1 MQIQSTQFEP
11 PEENGYVLMQTKTYF
26 TTSTLFTT
34 FIDKE
39 VTKTKTRT
47 IVRSSV
53 LTETYS
59 GGQFDYLPS
68 PDKTSSPTIEES
80 PKEKYISLSSNIY
93 GLVKTLY
100 TTYTYHN
107 GLNGKDSREVI
118 TQEST
123 SWFSTT
129 ALPASI
135 TIAPSP
141 PLPPITATSTASL
154 QLDRDTLLSI
164 KNQYLSQQ
172 SSASD
177 SVEPS
182 FTATYAPDSSATVSS
197 TATPLVPDSSELS
210 SIKDSFVS
218 SLESVQT
225 EVNVPSSV
233 TTVIRPTSISS
244 TRSSSTSVLST
255 SPPSGTPSNDSG
267 SQDDSSS
274 SSEDSSSATQ
284 EAIAGGLL
292 GAIGGGIASAILQPP
307 PPPGGIQVDLG
318 PVLDAVATLLRGPI
332 RSAIANRRNTA
343 AIADRTDTANLAS
356 ASVPQFAR
364 IPGTEPNVIPVG
376 GYSAGVSEVTRDS
389 QYGFIPL
396 NAPQQALPRSDT
408 DLEADSYNDIGDIPE
423 DILNI
428 LGNSHN
434 GGDNPIVV
442 DKDKIVINDHIIR
455 TNDPHIIDVL
465 NKYEHSYLY
474 NKETN
479 DPLKIRIAAGGQQQ
493 SPQQS
498 QQQPTKIFG
507 VTVPKINIPGIT
519 KNKPQPQAP
528 RPVPPPPPPPPQRRP
543 QPPPRRPHPAKRPY
557 NNRPLPP
564 PSPTSTVIKNQPVSY
579 KPPGSKK
586 PISNGYGNKPA
597 YSVQPVNGPPPPK
610 PNTPYTKPV
619 KPRPGG
625 GYKPSQT
632 TGYNPRPGPVNG
644 YKNPAVN
651 NRVPKPP
658 RGPVSN
664 SKPLSSNQGNSYG
677 NPTYNKDV
685 KPGSSSYNGYP
696 VTSNSGGSYNK
707 PQTSS
712 NIVSNAGGSYG
723 NPPKTLNVVNTAGG
737 SYNKPL
743 PPVSN
748 NNVGGSYKPQ
758 ITSNSASNTGG
769 SYNKPSPP
777 VATTNNNAGG
787 PYKKPKITSN
797 AASNPGTS
805 YNKPYSSPAAGSYS
819 NSGFVSGN
827 QVNIKSPSPP
837 SYVNT
842 NSGSSYQA
850 PSVSSQTPSY
860 VSQNVNPFNE
870 AISNPNKY
878 SGTRPGPPGS
888 SVIDSSVNTIP
899 GSNQWNTYGPG
910 SPSQVQDNGFKDNG
924 NLGQGQSRPVHQGT
938 GSHASHGITGS
949 TLNNDESNLGDS
961 LSSVSEQSKI
971 VMAAPAAMIE
981 DDTEGHFATSGTD
994 NPKFDPTVS
1003 HSQHNSNSFTSNSV
1017 NTDNDD
1023 GKNGNSGGFVRFP
1036 TIPAVPQTPA
1046 PSSGTSRPS
1055 PPRRPT
1061 TRPPQVRRTTSRP
1074 RPRPTPRVTPS
1085 QNRRTTFR
1093 PPPAKTNPQL
1103 SLSRKPNTGRRPFR
1117 PNEVAID
1124 TPAFGPNDNTVQR
1137 PFGQVLTTPQQS
1149 SGDILRNQHN
1159 GGRPRTP
1166 PSNSNPYRSRQTTSE
1181 LSASV
1186 IQGSNQIIGG
1196 GGIVIG
1202 TPNKGY
1208 MRDVTIT
1215 GTDGSTAIIQT
1226 RFEGLGTPDIDP
1238 SFTVSAGY
1246 SPVSRTKEVYTIPTT
1261 QSSLFTKIKP
1271 SSKKNYEYEGWLTDG
1286 DPLKNLP
1293 PLRPSA
1299 AQPLDIRV
1307 IETEAPKTVTY
1318 QNEWQTPSQAPT
1330 ADFIPVQPPAPAS
1343 NFEREWST
1351 YKTGQVETVDLIKPT
1366 NTLAIKIQETEA
1378 PKTVT
1383 YANEWFANSASSSVT
1398 ADDAE
1403 KLLDVVP
1410 DFVNKNP
1417 YSTIAPIRVTPRPSR
1432 PKYRPK
1438 ATRTRRPPVGT
1449 VEEASLSEDDS
1460 NGSVPPTRRP
1470 FRNRSTRK
1478 PYRRPTQSIRR
1489 GSPTPEIITGGVR
1502 VPPRPPPGP
1511 SPRPPQTY
1519 DPFAEYEDR
1528 FPDFSPNNDGKRHR
1542 NNHGNRNRPGGV
1554 VLPVI
1559 GRPSD
1564 GANNYDVLLQN
1575 AVKNG
1580 IADKVDVVNEVSNP
1594 NIKISSDGYNGFKEI
1609 NGGYPDTAENFDSGN
1624 DQLISDGGSGLN
1636 EYPGLVTTARPTDT
1650 EGSNKVYNSSEY
1662 VNERRWQLR
1671 RKPGAAGSVDNVNG
1685 DIKELAE
1692 DDTGVFSPTRRPGT
1706 EYDEQD
1712 DKSDGRKSS
1721 GSGEIDLHNFFDN
1734 IKGEDKSQR
1743 KRKFETST
1751 RTRNTFST
1759 RGKPTFI
1766 NVDLSTTAAVPIT
1779 VTDAD
1784 KGDQSDDGSDVIV
1797 TTPIQIIDEQTTS
1810 QIRPISSSS
1819 RPIRPYQTLTG
1830 TVTPKQSPIVSSIKI
1845 GGFKF
1850 PKRPRPDISYKAEE
1864 EIKDDETLNKN
1875 VEAAI
1880 VEQVPEHILSAEDGD
1895 PETRCQKRCGENEMC
1910 HITSGGD
1917 TRCRCRPGFGK
1928 PTNLPDAR
1936 CESE

>member
-1 MQIQSTQFEP
+1 
-11 PEENGYVLMQTKTYF
+11 MQTKTYF

-68 PDKTSSPTIEES
+68 PDKSSSPTIEES

-141 PLPPITATSTASL
+141 PLPAISSTASL

-172 SSASD
+172 SSASATD

-197 TATPLVPDSSELS
+197 TATPLAPDSEQLS

-225 EVNVPSSV
+225 EVNVPSSGN
-233 TTVIRPTSISS
+233 TVIRPTSVSS

-255 SPPSGTPSNDSG
+255 SPPSETPSDDSG

-274 SSEDSSSATQ
+274 SSEESSATQ

-343 AIADRTDTANLAS
+343 AIADRTDANLAS

-364 IPGTEPNVIPVG
+364 IPGAEPNVIPVG
-376 GYSAGVSEVTRDS
+376 GYSSGVSEVSRDS

-396 NAPQQALPRSDT
+396 NQQALPRSDT

-428 LGNSHN
+428 LGNAN
-434 GGDNPIVV
+434 NRGDNPIVV

-479 DPLKIRIAAGGQQQ
+479 DPLKIRIAAGEPMPKPQQ

-498 QQQPTKIFG
+498 QPTKIFG
-507 VTVPKINIPGIT
+507 VTIPKLNIPGIT
-519 KNKPQPQAP
+519 KKNPPKSP
-528 RPVPPPPPPPPQRRP
+528 RPLPPPPPPQRRP
-543 QPPPRRPHPAKRPY
+543 KPPPPRRPPPPPAKRPY

-586 PISNGYGNKPA
+586 PISNGYGSKPA
-597 YSVQPVNGPPPPK
+597 YNNVKPVIGPRPPK
-610 PNTPYTKPV
+610 PNIQYSKPG
-619 KPRPGG
+619 KPRPPQNS
-625 GYKPSQT
+625 GYK
-632 TGYNPRPGPVNG
+632 PRPGPVKG
-644 YKNPAVN
+644 YKNPAT
-651 NRVPKPP
+651 KPP
-658 RGPVSN
+658 RGPVS
-664 SKPLSSNQGNSYG
+664 KPFISNQGNSYG
-677 NPTYNKDV
+677 NP
-685 KPGSSSYNGYP
+685 SYSNNP
-696 VTSNSGGSYNK
+696 VTTGGSSYNK
-707 PQTSS
+707 PPTT
-712 NIVSNAGGSYG
+712 I
-723 NPPKTLNVVNTAGG
+723 NVVNTAGG
-737 SYNKPL
+737 SYSKPL
-743 PPVSN
+743 PPV
-748 NNVGGSYKPQ
+748 
-758 ITSNSASNTGG
+758 T
-769 SYNKPSPP
+769 
-777 VATTNNNAGG
+777 NNAG
-787 PYKKPKITSN
+787 PT
-797 AASNPGTS
+797 
-805 YNKPYSSPAAGSYS
+805 YNRPYSSAGGSPG
-819 NSGFVSGN
+819 NSGYVSGN
-827 QVNIKSPSPP
+827 QVNIKSPS
-837 SYVNT
+837 STGNT
-842 NSGSSYQA
+842 NSGYVSSQA

-910 SPSQVQDNGFKDNG
+910 SQSVQDNGFKDNG

-938 GSHASHGITGS
+938 GSHASHGISGS
-949 TLNNDESNLGDS
+949 TLNKDESHREDS

-971 VMAAPAAMIE
+971 VMAAPAGMIE
-981 DDTEGHFATSGTD
+981 DDTEGLFATSGTD

-1003 HSQHNSNSFTSNSV
+1003 HSQHNSNSFSSNSV
-1017 NTDNDD
+1017 KTDNDD
-1023 GKNGNSGGFVRFP
+1023 GKNGNTGGFVRFP
-1036 TIPAVPQTPA
+1036 TIPAVPRPPA
-1046 PSSGTSRPS
+1046 PSRSTSKPPS
-1055 PPRRPT
+1055 PRRPT
-1061 TRPPQVRRTTSRP
+1061 SRPPPTRKTTSRP
-1074 RPRPTPRVTPS
+1074 RPPPTRRVTPS
-1085 QNRRTTFR
+1085 PNRRTTFR
-1093 PPPAKTNPQL
+1093 TPPAKTNPQL
-1103 SLSRKPNTGRRPFR
+1103 GLSRKPNTRRKPSR

-1124 TPAFGPNDNTVQR
+1124 VPAFAPNDNTVLD
-1137 PFGQVLTTPQQS
+1137 PFGQVLTTQQS
-1149 SGDILRNQHN
+1149 PSAGDILRNQHN
-1159 GGRPRTP
+1159 GGRPRPP
-1166 PSNSNPYRSRQTTSE
+1166 PSNSNPYRSRQPTSE
-1181 LSASV
+1181 QSASI
-1186 IQGSNQIIGG
+1186 IQGSNQIIGSG
-1196 GGIVIG
+1196 GGIFIG
-1202 TPNKGY
+1202 TPSRGF

-1215 GTDGSTAIIQT
+1215 GTDGSTAVIQT
-1226 RFEGLGTPDIDP
+1226 RYEGLGTPDIDP

-1246 SPVSRTKEVYTIPTT
+1246 SPVSRTKEVFTIQTT
-1261 QSSLFTKIKP
+1261 RDSSLFTLIKP
-1271 SSKKNYEYEGWLTDG
+1271 SSSKDYEYEGWLTDG

-1307 IETEAPKTVTY
+1307 VETEAPKTVTY

-1330 ADFIPVQPPAPAS
+1330 ADFVPVQPPLPAS

-1351 YKTGQVETVDLIKPT
+1351 YKTGQVETVNLIKPT
-1366 NTLAIKIQETEA
+1366 NTLAIRIKETEA

-1383 YANEWFANSASSSVT
+1383 YANEWFANSASVT

-1403 KLLDVVP
+1403 KLPDIVP
-1410 DFVNKNP
+1410 EFVKKNP

-1438 ATRTRRPPVGT
+1438 TTRPRRPPVGT
-1449 VEEASLSEDDS
+1449 VEEASLTDDDS

-1478 PYRRPTQSIRR
+1478 PYRRPTQAIRR
-1489 GSPTPEIITGGVR
+1489 PTQTPQIITGGVR
-1502 VPPRPPPGP
+1502 VPPRPPPRP

-1519 DPFAEYEDR
+1519 DPFSEYEDR
-1528 FPDFSPNNDGKRHR
+1528 FPDFAPNNGGSRHR

-1559 GRPSD
+1559 GGRPSD

-1580 IADKVDVVNEVSNP
+1580 AADKVDVVNEVSNP
-1594 NIKISSDGYNGFKEI
+1594 NIKVSSDGYNGFKEI
-1609 NGGYPDTAENFDSGN
+1609 NAGYPDTAENSDSVN
-1624 DQLISDGGSGLN
+1624 DQLIRGGGSGLN
-1636 EYPGLVTTARPTDT
+1636 EYPGVVTTARPPATD
-1650 EGSNKVYNSSEY
+1650 GSNKTYHSSEF
-1662 VNERRWQLR
+1662 VNERRWKLR
-1671 RKPGAAGSVDNVNG
+1671 RKPGAGAADNVNG
-1685 DIKELAE
+1685 DVSELAE
-1692 DDTGVFSPTRRPGT
+1692 DDDGVFSPTRRPGT
-1706 EYDEQD
+1706 ESQD
-1712 DKSDGRKSS
+1712 DKSGGRKSS
-1721 GSGEIDLHNFFDN
+1721 GSAEIDLHNFFDN
-1734 IKGEDKSQR
+1734 IKGEDKSQK
-1743 KRKFETST
+1743 KRKFET

-1779 VTDAD
+1779 VTNDDDENDAD
-1784 KGDQSDDGSDVIV
+1784 SDVIV
-1797 TTPIQIIDEQTTS
+1797 TTPIRIVDEQTTS

-1850 PKRPRPDISYKAEE
+1850 PKRPRPDLSYKAEE

-1880 VEQVPEHILSAEDGD
+1880 VEQVPEHILSAEDGE
-1895 PETRCQKRCGENEMC
+1895 PETVCQVECGEHEMC

-1917 TRCRCRPGFGK
+1917 TGCRCRPGFGK
-1928 PTNLPDAR
+1928 PTNLPGSK

>member
-1 MQIQSTQFEP
+1 
-11 PEENGYVLMQTKTYF
+11 MQTKTYF

-68 PDKTSSPTIEES
+68 PDKNTSPTIEEN

-141 PLPPITATSTASL
+141 PLPPISATNTASL

-182 FTATYAPDSSATVSS
+182 FTATYAPDSSSTPVSS
-197 TATPLVPDSSELS
+197 SATPLAPDTSELS
-210 SIKDSFVS
+210 SIKDSLVS

-225 EVNVPSSV
+225 EVNVPASV

-255 SPPSGTPSNDSG
+255 SSLSGDSG

-343 AIADRTDTANLAS
+343 AIADRTDTASLTS

-364 IPGTEPNVIPVG
+364 IPSAEPNVIPVG
-376 GYSAGVSEVTRDS
+376 GYSSGASRDS

-408 DLEADSYNDIGDIPE
+408 DLEADNYNDIGDIPE

-428 LGNSHN
+428 LGNTHN

-442 DKDKIVINDHIIR
+442 DRDKIVINDHIIR
-455 TNDPHIIDVL
+455 TTDPHIIDVL

-498 QQQPTKIFG
+498 QQKPTKIFG
-507 VTVPKINIPGIT
+507 VTLPKINIPGIP
-519 KNKPQPQAP
+519 KKKPHSQAP
-528 RPVPPPPPPPPQRRP
+528 RPVPPPQPPTPQRR
-543 QPPPRRPHPAKRPY
+543 PPPRRPPPPKRPY

-597 YSVQPVNGPPPPK
+597 YSVQPINGPPHPK
-610 PNTPYTKPV
+610 ANIPYSKPV
-619 KPRPGG
+619 KPRPAG
-625 GYKPSQT
+625 GYKPPQSK
-632 TGYNPRPGPVNG
+632 GYSPRPGPING

-651 NRVPKPP
+651 NRAPKPP
-658 RGPVSN
+658 RGSVSN
-664 SKPLSSNQGNSYG
+664 AKPQSSNQGSPYSNPSYQ
-677 NPTYNKDV
+677 
-685 KPGSSSYNGYP
+685 KPQ
-696 VTSNSGGSYNK
+696 VTSNAASNVGGSYN
-707 PQTSS
+707 
-712 NIVSNAGGSYG
+712 N
-723 NPPKTLNVVNTAGG
+723 NPPKILNVVNTAGG

-743 PPVSN
+743 PPVA
-748 NNVGGSYKPQ
+748 NNVGGSYNKAQ
-758 ITSNSASNTGG
+758 ITSNSVSNTEGRGSYNKAPLPVANNNDGGIVG
-769 SYNKPSPP
+769 SYNKP
-777 VATTNNNAGG
+777 
-787 PYKKPKITSN
+787 KITSTAD
-797 AASNPGTS
+797 AAGSS
-805 YNKPYSSPAAGSYS
+805 YNKPYSSSAGVSYS
-819 NSGFVSGN
+819 NSEFVSGN

-837 SYVNT
+837 TYTNT
-842 NSGSSYQA
+842 NSGSSSQA

-860 VSQNVNPFNE
+860 VSQNINPFNE
-870 AISNPNKY
+870 VISNPNKY

-910 SPSQVQDNGFKDNG
+910 SLSQDNGFKDNG
-924 NLGQGQSRPVHQGT
+924 NLGQGQSRPVHQGA

-949 TLNNDESNLGDS
+949 TLNNDESNVGDS

-971 VMAAPAAMIE
+971 VMAAPAGMIE
-981 DDTEGHFATSGTD
+981 DDTEGHFATSETD

-1017 NTDNDD
+1017 NTDNHDE
-1023 GKNGNSGGFVRFP
+1023 KNGNAGGFVRFP
-1036 TIPAVPQTPA
+1036 TIPAVPQPPS

-1061 TRPPQVRRTTSRP
+1061 SRPPQIRRTTSRP
-1074 RPRPTPRVTPS
+1074 RPKPTRRVTPS

-1093 PPPAKTNPQL
+1093 PPPAATNPQL
-1103 SLSRKPNTGRRPFR
+1103 GLSRKPNTGRRPFR

-1124 TPAFGPNDNTVQR
+1124 TPAFGPNDNVQR
-1137 PFGQVLTTPQQS
+1137 PFVLTTSQQS

-1166 PSNSNPYRSRQTTSE
+1166 PSNSNPYRSRQTATSE

-1215 GTDGSTAIIQT
+1215 GTDGSTAVIQT
-1226 RFEGLGTPDIDP
+1226 RFEGLATPDIDP

-1246 SPVSRTKEVYTIPTT
+1246 SPVSRTKEVFTIQTS
-1261 QSSLFTKIKP
+1261 QSSLFTEIKP
-1271 SSKKNYEYEGWLTDG
+1271 SSNKNYEYEGWLTDG
-1286 DPLKNLP
+1286 DPLKKLP
-1293 PLRPSA
+1293 PLRASA

-1307 IETEAPKTVTY
+1307 IQTEAPKTVTY

-1366 NTLAIKIQETEA
+1366 NTLTVNIQETEA

-1383 YANEWFANSASSSVT
+1383 YANEWFANSASNSVT
-1398 ADDAE
+1398 VNDAE
-1403 KLLDVVP
+1403 NPPAVVP

-1417 YSTIAPIRVTPRPSR
+1417 YPSIAPIRLTPRPSR

-1438 ATRTRRPPVGT
+1438 TTRPRRPPVGT
-1449 VEEASLSEDDS
+1449 VEEASLSDNDS
-1460 NGSVPPTRRP
+1460 NGPVPPTRRP

-1489 GSPTPEIITGGVR
+1489 GTPTPEIITGGVR

-1528 FPDFSPNNDGKRHR
+1528 FPDFSPNNDDKRHR

-1609 NGGYPDTAENFDSGN
+1609 NAGYPDTAENSDSGN
-1624 DQLISDGGSGLN
+1624 DQLISGGGSGLN

-1650 EGSNKVYNSSEY
+1650 EVSNKIYNSSEY
-1662 VNERRWQLR
+1662 VNERRWQLN
-1671 RKPGAAGSVDNVNG
+1671 RKPGAVGSGDNVNG
-1685 DIKELAE
+1685 DIKELVE
-1692 DDTGVFSPTRRPGT
+1692 DDDRVFSPTRRPGT

-1779 VTDAD
+1779 VTDKD
-1784 KGDQSDDGSDVIV
+1784 EGDNSDDGSHVIV
-1797 TTPIQIIDEQTTS
+1797 TSPIQKIDEKTTS

-1880 VEQVPEHILSAEDGD
+1880 VEQVPEHILSAEDGE
-1895 PETRCQKRCGENEMC
+1895 PETRCQKRCGDNMMC

-1917 TRCRCRPGFGK
+1917 TQCKCRPGFGK
-1928 PTNLPDAR
+1928 PTNLPDAK
-1936 CESE
+1936 CESESSINKFNYDTF